1 MRTEQ
6 WSKEESILVLNLY
19 MTKPIG
25 LKAAD
30 SDPVVNLAQL
40 LGRTPEALCRRMQ
53 WFRQWYP
60 VLPFDADENIY
71 TDENP
76 AIWSDYF
83 NRPQKAR
90 REAPAILKEFC
101 IGTLTLNLY
110 FQLIISTMNEK
121 VPEVIALAKLVKRPI
136 KTVVSL
142 LHDYASLD
150 PFLKGNQPEPRPVSP
165 VTRLLWERYA
175 DDMDKLSRV
184 AKYIEN
190 SYSAGG

>member
-1 MRTEQ
+1 
-6 WSKEESILVLNLY
+6 
-19 MTKPIG
+19 
-25 LKAAD
+25 
-30 SDPVVNLAQL
+30 
-40 LGRTPEALCRRMQ
+40 
-53 WFRQWYP
+53 
-60 VLPFDADENIY
+60 
-71 TDENP
+71 
-76 AIWSDYF
+76 
-83 NRPQKAR
+83 
-90 REAPAILKEFC
+90 
-101 IGTLTLNLY
+101 
-110 FQLIISTMNEK
+110 MNEK

-150 PFLKGNQPEPRPVSP
+150 PFLKENQPEPRSVSP